1 MIDTLARDAM
11 QVEERMEHLAVTV
24 LGQKSVEEAAAGA
37 EDHFVTADL
46 GVLGDQSHVTEL
58 VVVTKCL
65 Q

>member
-1 MIDTLARDAM
+1 MVDTLARDAM
-11 QVEERMEHLAVTV
+11 EVEEGMEHLAVTV

-37 EDHFVTADL
+37 EDHFVTTDL
-46 GVLGDQSHVTEL
+46 GVLSNQCHVTEL